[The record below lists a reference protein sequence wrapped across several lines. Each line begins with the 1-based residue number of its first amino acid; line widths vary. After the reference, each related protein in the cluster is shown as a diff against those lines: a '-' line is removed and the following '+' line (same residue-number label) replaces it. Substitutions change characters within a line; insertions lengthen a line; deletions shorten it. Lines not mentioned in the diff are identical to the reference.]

1 MNNKERYLQKIKKL
15 LNKARN
21 NSSAEEAATA
31 LRMAQKMMQEHG
43 LSESDVSLSEVT
55 ECETQKMPSSAKKPP
70 KYMMYLL
77 HVVCKA
83 FGVRHYFRWRGIT
96 KPRRAVVFY
105 GAEERPQI
113 ASYAFEVL
121 SRQLTKGRN
130 EYRNSLH
137 KNTKSSKKIDL
148 ADTWCEAWVNG
159 VWQAVSDFATTEHEE
174 MQMDAFRERLKENN
188 NVGSVTVRE
197 SHQHKQSDQAAY
209 EGYQAGK
216 KVSLAHGVDGHSY
229 RYQGEL
235 PSLKSTGG
243 AG

>member
-1 MNNKERYLQKIKKL
+1 MSNKERYLQKIKKL

-55 ECETQKMPSSAKKPP
+55 ECETHKVPSSAQKPP
-70 KYMMYLL
+70 RYMSYLL
-77 HVVCKA
+77 HVVCYA
-83 FGVRHYFRWRGIT
+83 FGVRHYYSWRGA
-96 KPRRAVVFY
+96 RRVVVFY
-105 GAEERPQI
+105 GVDERPQI

-121 SRQLTKGRN
+121 SRQITKGRN

-137 KNTKSSKKIDL
+137 KNTKPSKKTDL

-159 VWQAVSDFATTEHEE
+159 VWQAVCEFAITEDEDKK
-174 MQMDAFRERLKENN
+174 MDAFHERLKEKYNAS
-188 NVGSVTVRE
+188 SVTVRE
-197 SHQHKQSDQAAY
+197 TQKHKQSDQAAY
-209 EGYQAGK
+209 DGYQAGK
-216 KVSLAHGVDGHSY
+216 KVRLSHGVDGHSY

-235 PSLKSTGG
+235 PKVIGHD
-243 AG
+243 